1 MSVPHLTDGQAVA
14 NRGGVLIIDDHQ
26 LMGSLLVLAL
36 GGRGIHG
43 LDCPVTSTADI
54 VRTAEAIRPDLALLD
69 LDLGVGRRG
78 EQIDELE
85 LVVRLRALGCRTLIV
100 SASTDE
106 RRIAAAIAAGAV
118 GYVHKAQPFPDL
130 LDAVCLAASGRSPI
144 GAPDRQ
150 RWLEIDRRHQV
161 DGKRNEQRLRRLRRL
176 TVRER
181 EVLEALARGLR
192 ASVIAAEFNVS
203 VTTVR
208 AQIRSIH
215 TKLDV
220 NSQLEA
226 VALLRQ
232 VEAGGSAPERT

>member
-1 MSVPHLTDGQAVA
+1 
-14 NRGGVLIIDDHQ
+14 VLIIDDHQ

-36 GGRGIHG
+36 RERGIRSR
-43 LDCPVTSTADI
+43 DCPVTATDDI
-54 VRTAEAIRPDLALLD
+54 VRAAETGRPDLALLD
-69 LDLGVGRRG
+69 LDLGVDRRG
-78 EQIDELE
+78 EQIDELA
-85 LVVRLRALGCRTLIV
+85 LVVRLRELGCRTVIV
-100 SASTDE
+100 SASADE

-118 GYVHKAQPFPDL
+118 GYVHKARPLPDL
-130 LDAVCLAASGRSPI
+130 LDAVCLAASGRYPI
-144 GAPDRQ
+144 GVEERQ
-150 RWLEIDRRHQV
+150 RWLEIDRRHHEDNKQ
-161 DGKRNEQRLRRLRRL
+161 NEQRLRRLRRL
-176 TVRER
+176 TARER

-192 ASVIAAEFNVS
+192 AAVIATEFHIS

-232 VEAGGSAPERT
+232 AEDSGSSPAGN